1 MVVYFRDISKP
12 GWPIDLQGRL
22 YKLKKL
28 SYEESLHY
36 NKRIVGLLQ
45 QDTHVQRRDKVLLRL
60 FSEDE
65 VASWYLLEV
74 LE

>member
-12 GWPIDLQGRL
+12 GWLIDLQGRL
-22 YKLKKL
+22 YKIKEL
-28 SYEESLHY
+28 SYKESVKY

-45 QDTHVQRRDKVLLRL
+45 QDTHIQKRDKVLLRI

-65 VASWYLLEV
+65 IASWYLLEV